1 MKQKITKLVDD
12 FSFEES
18 GYEICKYYCK
28 AETLYNYVKKKKL
41 KPFKLPLA
49 GVDLSKAYK
58 PFDNYNLDS
67 IIYQIKRV
75 NNCDIKIPIILDNIG
90 QIADGLHRVVKAISM
105 DMEYIMAYRLTD
117 MPTPDEI
124 AENKDEDNE

>member
-1 MKQKITKLVDD
+1 MTQKVIKLVDD

-18 GYEICKYYCK
+18 GYERGKYYWK
-28 AETLYNYVKKKKL
+28 AQTLYDYVKKKKF
-41 KPFKLPLA
+41 KQFKLPLA
-49 GVDLSKAYK
+49 GIDLSKAYK

-124 AENKDEDNE
+124 TENKDNE

>member
-1 MKQKITKLVDD
+1 MTKKTKLVDD
-12 FSFEES
+12 FTFEES
-18 GYEICKYYCK
+18 GYERGNKYWK
-28 AETLYNYVKKKKL
+28 AETLYDYVKKNKL

-49 GVDLSKAYK
+49 GFDLSKAYK

-75 NNCDIKIPIILDNIG
+75 NNCDVKIPIILDDIG
-90 QIADGLHRVVKAISM
+90 QIADGLHRVVKAISL

-124 AENKDEDNE
+124 TENKNDNE

>member
-1 MKQKITKLVDD
+1 MTQKVIKLVDD

-18 GYEICKYYCK
+18 GYERGKYYWK
-28 AETLYNYVKKKKL
+28 AQTLYNYVKKKKL
-41 KPFKLPLA
+41 KPFKLPLS
-49 GVDLSKAYK
+49 GIDLSKAYK

-124 AENKDEDNE
+124 TENKDNE

>member
-18 GYEICKYYCK
+18 GYERGKYYWK
-28 AETLYNYVKKKKL
+28 AQTLYNYVKKKKL
-41 KPFKLPLA
+41 KPFKLPLS
-49 GVDLSKAYK
+49 GIDLSKAYK

-124 AENKDEDNE
+124 TENKDNE

>member
-1 MKQKITKLVDD
+1 MIQKITKLVDD

-18 GYEICKYYCK
+18 GYERGKYYWK
-28 AETLYNYVKKKKL
+28 AQTLYDYVKKNKL
-41 KPFKLPLA
+41 KPFRLPLA

-124 AENKDEDNE
+124 TENKDNE

>member
-1 MKQKITKLVDD
+1 MTQKATKLVDD
-12 FSFEES
+12 FTFEES
-18 GYEICKYYCK
+18 GYQRGSEYWK
-28 AETLYNYVKKKKL
+28 AETLYDYVKKNKL
-41 KPFKLPLA
+41 KPFRLPLA

-75 NNCDIKIPIILDNIG
+75 NNCDIKIPIILDNIR

-124 AENKDEDNE
+124 TENKDNE

>member
-18 GYEICKYYCK
+18 GYERGKYYWK
-28 AETLYNYVKKKKL
+28 AETLYNYVKKNKL

-49 GVDLSKAYK
+49 GIDLSKAYK

-117 MPTPDEI
+117 MPEPDEI
-124 AENKDEDNE
+124 TENKDNE

>member
-1 MKQKITKLVDD
+1 MVNQKITKLVDD

-18 GYEICKYYCK
+18 GYERDNKYWK
-28 AETLYNYVKKKKL
+28 AETLYDYVKKKKL
-41 KPFKLPLA
+41 KPFKLPLS
-49 GVDLSKAYK
+49 GLDLGKAYK

-75 NNCDIKIPIILDNIG
+75 NGCNIEIPIILDNIG

-105 DMEYIMAYRLTD
+105 DREYIMAYRLLD

-124 AENKDEDNE
+124 TDDEDNE

>member
-1 MKQKITKLVDD
+1 MTQKLTKLVDD

-18 GYEICKYYCK
+18 GYERGKYYWK
-28 AETLYNYVKKKKL
+28 AQTLYNYVKKKKL
-41 KPFKLPLA
+41 KPFKLPLS
-49 GVDLSKAYK
+49 GIDLSKAYK

-124 AENKDEDNE
+124 TENKDNE

>member
-1 MKQKITKLVDD
+1 MVNQKITKLVDD

-18 GYEICKYYCK
+18 GYQRGNEFWK

-41 KPFKLPLA
+41 KPFKLPLS
-49 GVDLSKAYK
+49 GLDLGKAYK

-75 NNCDIKIPIILDNIG
+75 NGCNIEIPIILDNIG

-105 DMEYIMAYRLTD
+105 DREYIMAYRLLD

-124 AENKDEDNE
+124 TDDEDNE

>member
-1 MKQKITKLVDD
+1 MTQKVIKLVDD

-18 GYEICKYYCK
+18 GYERGKYYWK
-28 AETLYNYVKKKKL
+28 AQTLYDYVKKNKI
-41 KPFKLPLA
+41 KPFKMPLSSFNL
-49 GVDLSKAYK
+49 GLVYNQ
-58 PFDNYNLDS
+58 FDNNNLYNV
-67 IIYQIKRV
+67 IYQIKRV
-75 NNCDIKIPIILDNIG
+75 MNCDINKPIILDDVG
-90 QIADGLHRVVKAISM
+90 QVADGMHRVVKAISM

>member
-1 MKQKITKLVDD
+1 MTQKITKLVDD
-12 FSFEES
+12 FTFEES
-18 GYEICKYYCK
+18 GYERGNKYWK
-28 AETLYNYVKKKKL
+28 AETLYDYVKKNKL

-49 GVDLSKAYK
+49 GFDLSKAYK

-75 NNCDIKIPIILDNIG
+75 NNCDVKIPIILDDIG
-90 QIADGLHRVVKAISM
+90 QIADGLHRVVKAISL
-105 DMEYIMAYRLTD
+105 DMEYIMAYRLTE

-124 AENKDEDNE
+124 TENKNDNE

>member
-1 MKQKITKLVDD
+1 MTQKLTKLVDD

-18 GYEICKYYCK
+18 GYERGKYYWK
-28 AETLYNYVKKKKL
+28 AQTLYDYVKENKL
-41 KPFKLPLA
+41 KPFRLPLA

-124 AENKDEDNE
+124 TENKDNE

>member
-1 MKQKITKLVDD
+1 MTQKVIKLVDD

-18 GYEICKYYCK
+18 GYERGKYYWK
-28 AETLYNYVKKKKL
+28 AQTLYDYVKENKL
-41 KPFKLPLA
+41 KPFRLPLA

-75 NNCDIKIPIILDNIG
+75 NNCNVEIPIILDNIG

-105 DMEYIMAYRLTD
+105 DMEYIMAYRLLD
-117 MPTPDEI
+117 MPEPDEI
-124 AENKDEDNE
+124 TDEDNK